1 MDAETTLKRP
11 SRIIGLTG
19 GVGMGKTT
27 VSSYLYQTYGLPILD
42 ADLYARQVV
51 EPGTAALSQI
61 AARYG
66 ARVLQADGSLNRRQL
81 GDILFG
87 NAVERQWIE
96 QVIHPAVQQ
105 QIETELEG
113 IQNQDIAVVVIPLLF
128 EAKMTDLVT
137 EIWVVHTTVEQQRER
152 LQQRDQLSPEQVQA
166 RIKSQMA
173 IEQKIAQADIVL
185 DNSTSLQQLFEQ
197 IDQAIGAI

>member
-66 ARVLQADGSLNRRQL
+66 GSVLQADGSLNRRQL

-96 QVIHPAVQQ
+96 QVIHPEVRQ
-105 QIETELEG
+105 QIETKLEG
-113 IQNQDIAVVVIPLLF
+113 IQNQNIAVVVIPLLF
-128 EAKMTDLVT
+128 EVKMTDLVT

-152 LQQRDQLSPEQVQA
+152 LQQRDQLSPEQVHA

-173 IEQKIAQADIVL
+173 IEQKISQADIVL

>member
-66 ARVLQADGSLNRRQL
+66 GSVLQADGSLNRRQL

-96 QVIHPAVQQ
+96 QVIHPEVRQ
-105 QIETELEG
+105 QIETKLEG
-113 IQNQDIAVVVIPLLF
+113 IQNQNIAVVVIPLLF
-128 EAKMTDLVT
+128 EVKMTDLVT

>member
-1 MDAETTLKRP
+1 MDTETTLKRP
-11 SRIIGLTG
+11 SRIVGVTG

-27 VSSYLYQTYGLPILD
+27 VSSYLHQTYNLPILD

-96 QVIHPAVQQ
+96 QVIHPAVRQ

-197 IDQAIGAI
+197 IDQAVGAI